1 MIQIRTGMPSAS
13 YQQHLKDQNA
23 TLLFDL
29 VRRRAPISRAELTKA
44 SGLSAATVTVLVD
57 ELLQGGWLVE
67 LGAVGSTARGRRP
80 INLAV
85 NAARGAVATLE
96 ILSDGSILSVYDI
109 CLHKLTQTRSRL
121 PASTSAPIIAQLR
134 AQLAALGLAEEQLL
148 GIHILYPGLIDAMT
162 ERLSFSAVIRSWQ
175 QCCPTILPD
184 SRAAFPDAYV
194 MLSNNAAAVAYSA
207 FLRDTEPPPLPL
219 LVMTVQEGI
228 DAGTVL
234 PGGRSMPL
242 EAGHISIDRNG
253 PACNCGNRGCL
264 ETLCSTTALFARLR
278 AAGIPVSYQ
287 DIYGSDPN
295 EAAIAELA
303 VAFTSGDE
311 AVTAC
316 LQRYGMDL
324 CCAIVSLVNLLD
336 VRAVRLGGFPYLL
349 GEPFAEL
356 LRSILAEKFHILT
369 STGELELQLFD
380 CKYEDVRKAAV
391 LQTLEAIFS
400 KHLRGKRR
408 KEKR

>member
-1 MIQIRTGMPSAS
+1 MIQIRAGMPSAS

-29 VRRRAPISRAELTKA
+29 VRRRSPISRAELTKA

-148 GIHILYPGLIDAMT
+148 GIHILYPGLIDTMT

-253 PACNCGNRGCL
+253 PVCNCGNRGCL
-264 ETLCSTTALFARLR
+264 ETFCSTTACLPACGRLEFPSAIR
-278 AAGIPVSYQ
+278 ISMALTLMRRRSRSLRWPLHLATKQSQPACNAMAWIYAAQSCRWSTCWTCAPSGWAAFRIFWVSR
-287 DIYGSDPN
+287 SRSCC
-295 EAAIAELA
+295 AAYSRRN
-303 VAFTSGDE
+303 FTS
-311 AVTAC
+311 
-316 LQRYGMDL
+316 
-324 CCAIVSLVNLLD
+324 
-336 VRAVRLGGFPYLL
+336 
-349 GEPFAEL
+349 
-356 LRSILAEKFHILT
+356 
-369 STGELELQLFD
+369 
-380 CKYEDVRKAAV
+380 
-391 LQTLEAIFS
+391 
-400 KHLRGKRR
+400 
-408 KEKR
+408 

>member
-1 MIQIRTGMPSAS
+1 MIQIRAGMPSAS

-29 VRRRAPISRAELTKA
+29 VRRRSPISRAELTKT

-184 SRAAFPDAYV
+184 FRAAFPDAYV

-228 DAGTVL
+228 DAGAVCRWRPDIFRSTAMGLSATAETVAVSKHSARQPRCL
-234 PGGRSMPL
+234 
-242 EAGHISIDRNG
+242 
-253 PACNCGNRGCL
+253 PACGQQEFPSAIRISMAP
-264 ETLCSTTALFARLR
+264 TQMRRRLR
-278 AAGIPVSYQ
+278 SLRQPLYPATKRSQPVCKAMAGIYAVQWCRWSICWMYEQSGWVASRIFWVSR
-287 DIYGSDPN
+287 SRSCC
-295 EAAIAELA
+295 AACSWKT
-303 VAFTSGDE
+303 FTS
-311 AVTAC
+311 
-316 LQRYGMDL
+316 
-324 CCAIVSLVNLLD
+324 
-336 VRAVRLGGFPYLL
+336 
-349 GEPFAEL
+349 
-356 LRSILAEKFHILT
+356 
-369 STGELELQLFD
+369 
-380 CKYEDVRKAAV
+380 
-391 LQTLEAIFS
+391 
-400 KHLRGKRR
+400 
-408 KEKR
+408 

>member
-1 MIQIRTGMPSAS
+1 MIQIRAGMPSAS

-228 DAGTVL
+228 DAGAVLRADAACRWKPGISRSTAMGRSATAETGGASKHSARRPRCLPACGRLEFPSTIRITTVL
-234 PGGRSMPL
+234 TQTRRRLRSLRWPL
-242 EAGHISIDRNG
+242 HLATKQSQ
-253 PACNCGNRGCL
+253 PACKAMAEIYAAQSCRW
-264 ETLCSTTALFARLR
+264 STCWTCARSGW
-278 AAGIPVSYQ
+278 AASHIFWVS
-287 DIYGSDPN
+287 SSRSCC
-295 EAAIAELA
+295 AAYSRRN
-303 VAFTSGDE
+303 FTS
-311 AVTAC
+311 
-316 LQRYGMDL
+316 
-324 CCAIVSLVNLLD
+324 
-336 VRAVRLGGFPYLL
+336 
-349 GEPFAEL
+349 
-356 LRSILAEKFHILT
+356 
-369 STGELELQLFD
+369 
-380 CKYEDVRKAAV
+380 
-391 LQTLEAIFS
+391 
-400 KHLRGKRR
+400 
-408 KEKR
+408 

>member
-1 MIQIRTGMPSAS
+1 MIQIRAGMPSAS

-29 VRRRAPISRAELTKA
+29 VRRRSPISRAELTKT

-67 LGAVGSTARGRRP
+67 LGAVGSTVRGRRP

-121 PASTSAPIIAQLR
+121 PASTSAPIIAQL
-134 AQLAALGLAEEQLL
+134 AALWLAEEQLL

-219 LVMTVQEGI
+219 LVMTVRRALTRAQSCRADAVCRWRPGI
-228 DAGTVL
+228 SRSTAMGRPVTAETAGVWKRSAPRPLCL
-234 PGGRSMPL
+234 PACGRLEFPSAIRISMALTRTRPR
-242 EAGHISIDRNG
+242 SRNLQRLLHLAMKRSQ
-253 PACNCGNRGCL
+253 PACNAMAWIYAAQSCRW
-264 ETLCSTTALFARLR
+264 STCWTCAPSGW
-278 AAGIPVSYQ
+278 AAFRIFWVSR
-287 DIYGSDPN
+287 SRSCC
-295 EAAIAELA
+295 AAYSRRN
-303 VAFTSGDE
+303 FTS
-311 AVTAC
+311 
-316 LQRYGMDL
+316 
-324 CCAIVSLVNLLD
+324 
-336 VRAVRLGGFPYLL
+336 
-349 GEPFAEL
+349 
-356 LRSILAEKFHILT
+356 
-369 STGELELQLFD
+369 
-380 CKYEDVRKAAV
+380 
-391 LQTLEAIFS
+391 
-400 KHLRGKRR
+400 
-408 KEKR
+408 

>member
-1 MIQIRTGMPSAS
+1 MIQIRAGMPSAS

-29 VRRRAPISRAELTKA
+29 VRRRSPISRAELTKA

-148 GIHILYPGLIDAMT
+148 GIHILYPGLIDTMT

-253 PACNCGNRGCL
+253 PVCNCGNRGCL
-264 ETLCSTTALFARLR
+264 ETFCSTTALFARLR
-278 AAGIPVSYQ
+278 AAGIP
-287 DIYGSDPN
+287 N
-295 EAAIAELA
+295 ESAIAELA
-303 VAFTSGDE
+303 AAFAAGDE

-316 LQRYGMDL
+316 LQSYGRDL
-324 CCAIVSLVNLLD
+324 CYAIVSLVNLLD

-400 KHLRGKRR
+400 RH
-408 KEKR
+408 

>member
-1 MIQIRTGMPSAS
+1 MIQIRAGMPSAS

-184 SRAAFPDAYV
+184 FRAAFPDAYV

-228 DAGTVL
+228 DAGAVL

-242 EAGHISIDRNG
+242 EAGGASKHSARRPRCLPACGWLEFPSAIRISMALTRMRRRSRSLQWPLHLATKQSQ
-253 PACNCGNRGCL
+253 PACNAMAWIYAAQSCRW
-264 ETLCSTTALFARLR
+264 STCWTCAPSGWAVSRICWASR
-278 AAGIPVSYQ
+278 SRSCCAAYSRR
-287 DIYGSDPN
+287 N
-295 EAAIAELA
+295 
-303 VAFTSGDE
+303 FTS
-311 AVTAC
+311 
-316 LQRYGMDL
+316 
-324 CCAIVSLVNLLD
+324 
-336 VRAVRLGGFPYLL
+336 
-349 GEPFAEL
+349 
-356 LRSILAEKFHILT
+356 
-369 STGELELQLFD
+369 
-380 CKYEDVRKAAV
+380 
-391 LQTLEAIFS
+391 
-400 KHLRGKRR
+400 
-408 KEKR
+408 

>member
-1 MIQIRTGMPSAS
+1 MT
-13 YQQHLKDQNA
+13 
-23 TLLFDL
+23 
-29 VRRRAPISRAELTKA
+29 RAQSCRADAACRWKPGISR
-44 SGLSAATVTVLVD
+44 
-57 ELLQGGWLVE
+57 
-67 LGAVGSTARGRRP
+67 STA
-80 INLAV
+80 
-85 NAARGAVATLE
+85 
-96 ILSDGSILSVYDI
+96 
-109 CLHKLTQTRSRL
+109 
-121 PASTSAPIIAQLR
+121 
-134 AQLAALGLAEEQLL
+134 
-148 GIHILYPGLIDAMT
+148 M
-162 ERLSFSAVIRSWQ
+162 
-175 QCCPTILPD
+175 
-184 SRAAFPDAYV
+184 
-194 MLSNNAAAVAYSA
+194 
-207 FLRDTEPPPLPL
+207 
-219 LVMTVQEGI
+219 
-228 DAGTVL
+228 
-234 PGGRSMPL
+234 GRS
-242 EAGHISIDRNG
+242 AT
-253 PACNCGNRGCL
+253 A
-264 ETLCSTTALFARLR
+264 ETGGASKHARLR

-369 STGELELQLFD
+369 STGALNLQLFD

-400 KHLRGKRR
+400 KH
-408 KEKR
+408 

>member
-1 MIQIRTGMPSAS
+1 MIQIRAGMPSAS

-29 VRRRAPISRAELTKA
+29 VRRRSPISRAELTKA

-148 GIHILYPGLIDAMT
+148 GIHILYPGLIDTVT

-253 PACNCGNRGCL
+253 PVCNCGNRGCL
-264 ETLCSTTALFARLR
+264 ETFCSTTALFARLR
-278 AAGIPVSYQ
+278 AAGIPVSMALTLMRRRSRSLRWPLHLATKQ
-287 DIYGSDPN
+287 SQPACNAMAWIY
-295 EAAIAELA
+295 AAQSCRWSTCWTCAPSGWAAFRIFWVSRSRSCCAA
-303 VAFTSGDE
+303 YSRRNFTS
-311 AVTAC
+311 
-316 LQRYGMDL
+316 
-324 CCAIVSLVNLLD
+324 
-336 VRAVRLGGFPYLL
+336 
-349 GEPFAEL
+349 
-356 LRSILAEKFHILT
+356 
-369 STGELELQLFD
+369 
-380 CKYEDVRKAAV
+380 
-391 LQTLEAIFS
+391 
-400 KHLRGKRR
+400 
-408 KEKR
+408 

>member
-1 MIQIRTGMPSAS
+1 MIQIRAGMPSAS

-175 QCCPTILPD
+175 QCCPDDPA
-184 SRAAFPDAYV
+184 RF
-194 MLSNNAAAVAYSA
+194 
-207 FLRDTEPPPLPL
+207 
-219 LVMTVQEGI
+219 
-228 DAGTVL
+228 
-234 PGGRSMPL
+234 PGGVSGRICHVVEQCCSCGIFCVSPGYG
-242 EAGHISIDRNG
+242 AASSAASGHDR
-253 PACNCGNRGCL
+253 
-264 ETLCSTTALFARLR
+264 T
-278 AAGIPVSYQ
+278 
-287 DIYGSDPN
+287 
-295 EAAIAELA
+295 
-303 VAFTSGDE
+303 
-311 AVTAC
+311 
-316 LQRYGMDL
+316 
-324 CCAIVSLVNLLD
+324 
-336 VRAVRLGGFPYLL
+336 GG
-349 GEPFAEL
+349 
-356 LRSILAEKFHILT
+356 H
-369 STGELELQLFD
+369 
-380 CKYEDVRKAAV
+380 
-391 LQTLEAIFS
+391 
-400 KHLRGKRR
+400 
-408 KEKR
+408 

>member
-1 MIQIRTGMPSAS
+1 M
-13 YQQHLKDQNA
+13 
-23 TLLFDL
+23 
-29 VRRRAPISRAELTKA
+29 
-44 SGLSAATVTVLVD
+44 
-57 ELLQGGWLVE
+57 E

-148 GIHILYPGLIDAMT
+148 GIHILYPGLIDTMT

-295 EAAIAELA
+295 EAAIAEL
-303 VAFTSGDE
+303 VLAFTSGDE

-400 KHLRGKRR
+400 RH
-408 KEKR
+408 

>member
-1 MIQIRTGMPSAS
+1 MIQIRAGMPSAS

-29 VRRRAPISRAELTKA
+29 VRRRSPISRAELTKT

-67 LGAVGSTARGRRP
+67 LGAVGSTVRGRRP

-121 PASTSAPIIAQLR
+121 PASTSAPIIAQL
-134 AQLAALGLAEEQLL
+134 AALWLAEEQLL

-219 LVMTVQEGI
+219 LVMTVRRALTRAQSCRADAVCRWRPGI
-228 DAGTVL
+228 FRSTAM
-234 PGGRSMPL
+234 GRSATAETGGVLKHSVRQPL
-242 EAGHISIDRNG
+242 CLPACGRLEFPSAIRISMALTRMRRRLRSLCWPLHLATKQSQ
-253 PACNCGNRGCL
+253 PACNAMAWIYAAQSCRW
-264 ETLCSTTALFARLR
+264 STCWTCAQSVW
-278 AAGIPVSYQ
+278 AAFRIFWVSR
-287 DIYGSDPN
+287 SRSCC
-295 EAAIAELA
+295 AAYSRRN
-303 VAFTSGDE
+303 FTS
-311 AVTAC
+311 
-316 LQRYGMDL
+316 
-324 CCAIVSLVNLLD
+324 
-336 VRAVRLGGFPYLL
+336 
-349 GEPFAEL
+349 
-356 LRSILAEKFHILT
+356 
-369 STGELELQLFD
+369 
-380 CKYEDVRKAAV
+380 
-391 LQTLEAIFS
+391 
-400 KHLRGKRR
+400 
-408 KEKR
+408 

>member
-1 MIQIRTGMPSAS
+1 MIQVRAGMPSAS

-29 VRRRAPISRAELTKA
+29 VRRRSPISRAELTKT

-121 PASTSAPIIAQLR
+121 PASTSASIIAQLR

-228 DAGTVL
+228 DAGAVL

-253 PACNCGNRGCL
+253 PVCNCGNRGCL
-264 ETLCSTTALFARLR
+264 ETFCSTTALFARLR
-278 AAGIPVSYQ
+278 ALEFPSAIRISMALTRMRRRSRSLRWPLHPATKRSQ
-287 DIYGSDPN
+287 SACKAMAEIY
-295 EAAIAELA
+295 AAQSCRWSTCWTCAQSGRAASRIFWASRSRRN
-303 VAFTSGDE
+303 FTS
-311 AVTAC
+311 
-316 LQRYGMDL
+316 
-324 CCAIVSLVNLLD
+324 
-336 VRAVRLGGFPYLL
+336 
-349 GEPFAEL
+349 
-356 LRSILAEKFHILT
+356 
-369 STGELELQLFD
+369 
-380 CKYEDVRKAAV
+380 
-391 LQTLEAIFS
+391 
-400 KHLRGKRR
+400 
-408 KEKR
+408 

>member
-1 MIQIRTGMPSAS
+1 MIQIRAGMPSAS

-29 VRRRAPISRAELTKA
+29 VRRRSPISRAELTKA

-219 LVMTVQEGI
+219 LVMTMQEGI
-228 DAGTVL
+228 DAGAVL
-234 PGGRSMPL
+234 SGGRSMPL

-253 PACNCGNRGCL
+253 PICNCGNRGCL
-264 ETLCSTTALFARLR
+264 ETFCSTTALFARLR

-295 EAAIAELA
+295 EAAIAEL
-303 VAFTSGDE
+303 VLAFTSGDE

-400 KHLRGKRR
+400 RH
-408 KEKR
+408 

>member
-1 MIQIRTGMPSAS
+1 M
-13 YQQHLKDQNA
+13 
-23 TLLFDL
+23 
-29 VRRRAPISRAELTKA
+29 RRRAPISRAELTKA

-96 ILSDGSILSVYDI
+96 ILSNGSILSVYDI

-121 PASTSAPIIAQLR
+121 PASTSAPVIAQLR
-134 AQLAALGLAEEQLL
+134 TQLAALGLAEEQLL

-184 SRAAFPDAYV
+184 FRAAFPDAYV

-228 DAGTVL
+228 DAGAVL

-253 PACNCGNRGCL
+253 PVCNCGNRGCL
-264 ETLCSTTALFARLR
+264 ETFCSTTALFARLR

-295 EAAIAELA
+295 EAAITELA
-303 VAFTSGDE
+303 AAFISGDE

-316 LQRYGMDL
+316 LQSYGRDL

-349 GEPFAEL
+349 GEQFAEL

-369 STGELELQLFD
+369 STGALNLQLFD

-400 KHLRGKRR
+400 RH
-408 KEKR
+408 